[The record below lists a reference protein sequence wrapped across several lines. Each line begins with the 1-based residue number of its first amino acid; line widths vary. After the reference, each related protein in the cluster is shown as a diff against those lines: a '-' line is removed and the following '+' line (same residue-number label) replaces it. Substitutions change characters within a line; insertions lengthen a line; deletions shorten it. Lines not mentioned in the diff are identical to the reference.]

1 MARGPRLIMRDNTFV
16 NCRTGVR
23 ARGDVEISSE
33 RDQFH
38 NVKTAFDLEE
48 AHPPRELIDA
58 TLKLIEDQH
67 RTTGKLPTEQ
77 DAERAAAASG
87 LKKWF
92 ADQSINI
99 VSLGVALLALYL
111 GK

>member
-1 MARGPRLIMRDNTFV
+1 MPRGPRLIMRDNTFV
-16 NCRTGVR
+16 NCGTGVR

-48 AHPPRELIDA
+48 ARPPRELMQA
-58 TLKLIEDQH
+58 TLALIAEQH
-67 RTTGKLPTEQ
+67 QATGKLPTEQ
-77 DAERAAAASG
+77 DAERAAEASG

-99 VSLGVALLALYL
+99 VSLGVALLGLYL
-111 GK
+111 GQ